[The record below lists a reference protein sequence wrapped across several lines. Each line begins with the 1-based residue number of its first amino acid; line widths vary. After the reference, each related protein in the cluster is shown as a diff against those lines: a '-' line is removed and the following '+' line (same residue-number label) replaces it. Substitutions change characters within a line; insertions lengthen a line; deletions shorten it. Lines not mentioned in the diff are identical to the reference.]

1 MMVFEQPFKNR
12 DMKGLGLFDMF
23 DKIEFCGH
31 YWDEREGPLDLKEL
45 SVSLIYFIN
54 LIYICYTL
62 LIY

>member
-12 DMKGLGLFDMF
+12 DMKGLGLFSMF

-45 SVSLIYFIN
+45 SVSLLYRFFFG
-54 LIYICYTL
+54 YIFAILY
-62 LIY
+62 